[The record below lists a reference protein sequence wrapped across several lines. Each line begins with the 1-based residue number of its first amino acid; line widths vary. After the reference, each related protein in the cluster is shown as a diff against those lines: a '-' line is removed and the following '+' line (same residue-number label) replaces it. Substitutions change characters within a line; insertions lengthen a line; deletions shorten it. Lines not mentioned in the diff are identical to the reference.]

1 MFIWYNID
9 KKLGGC
15 HPLIKPK
22 KASCFFDGYI
32 LSDYC
37 IRNPS
42 EKATLIKEYSDGF
55 DYDYGDVS

>member
-22 KASCFFDGYI
+22 KASCFLTVQPYLI
-32 LSDYC
+32 LYQKSV
-37 IRNPS
+37 R
-42 EKATLIKEYSDGF
+42 KATLIKEYSDGF